1 MKFFWKIVVC
11 EDEVR
16 RISDAYKRACG
27 IGSGMK
33 EAVFIR
39 DVMGDSVPEKLS
51 QVTTWKYQ
59 FLFL

>member
-51 QVTTWKYQ
+51 QVTT
-59 FLFL
+59 